1 VLSSCLIVSGLW
13 RFACTALRNH
23 LSHLLTESHT
33 QFLLVRPAPSFNIT
47 FTSATMRDEDVLQT
61 EFFQHIGG
69 STRVRDGLKDAL
81 SQGHKVT
88 AKVRWSSRYRRK
100 AGGGFGP
107 ELTNK
112 LPPTPTRGYS
122 GNNNSNNNLMN
133 NAGGNGGFYG
143 HGYGSHSKS
152 SADEGFWI
160 ETPTEFYPS
169 SYGGGQNGYGHSHGP
184 APPSRSSRKDEI
196 EGELRWIHCTPLVDA
211 SGRIGVWVIMLID
224 E

>member
-1 VLSSCLIVSGLW
+1 LIG
-13 RFACTALRNH
+13 A
-23 LSHLLTESHT
+23 

-69 STRVRDGLKDAL
+69 SVRVRDGLKDAL

-100 AGGGFGP
+100 GGGGGFDTGKGP
-107 ELTNK
+107 G
-112 LPPTPTRGYS
+112 TPTRLYPGGSS
-122 GNNNSNNNLMN
+122 GKSA
-133 NAGGNGGFYG
+133 AGG
-143 HGYGSHSKS
+143 
-152 SADEGFWI
+152 DEGFWLDAA
-160 ETPTEFYPS
+160 PSDYYPS
-169 SYGGGQNGYGHSHGP
+169 SQYQSHQQHP
-184 APPSRSSRKDEI
+184 LPQSRSSRKDEV

>member
-1 VLSSCLIVSGLW
+1 MIG
-13 RFACTALRNH
+13 A
-23 LSHLLTESHT
+23 

-69 STRVRDGLKDAL
+69 SVRVRDGLKDAL

-100 AGGGFGP
+100 AGGGGGGGFEGKGP
-107 ELTNK
+107 G
-112 LPPTPTRGYS
+112 TPTRMYPGGGGGKS
-122 GNNNSNNNLMN
+122 P
-133 NAGGNGGFYG
+133 AGTG
-143 HGYGSHSKS
+143 
-152 SADEGFWI
+152 DEGFWI
-160 ETPTEFYPS
+160 DSLS
-169 SYGGGQNGYGHSHGP
+169 SSNAEYASSPPHGHYNHYNHSQQQHP
-184 APPSRSSRKDEI
+184 LPPSRSSRKEEL